1 VINLYNKLKEIREE
15 FGYTQDEMAKRLGY
29 NSKSAYN
36 MKEKGTRKVT
46 VEEAYTISKIFNKS
60 IEEIFF
66 APLVAEKTTRLKESS

>member
-1 VINLYNKLKEIREE
+1 MREE
-15 FGYTQDEMAKRLGY
+15 LGYTQDEMAKKLGY

-46 VEEAYTISKIFNKS
+46 VEEAYTISNIFNKS

-66 APLVAEKTTRLKESS
+66 DSIVAEKATELKETG

>member
-1 VINLYNKLKEIREE
+1 MINLYNKLKEIREE

-46 VEEAYTISKIFNKS
+46 VEEAYTISRIFNKS

-66 APLVAEKTTRLKESS
+66 ATLVAEKTTELKESS